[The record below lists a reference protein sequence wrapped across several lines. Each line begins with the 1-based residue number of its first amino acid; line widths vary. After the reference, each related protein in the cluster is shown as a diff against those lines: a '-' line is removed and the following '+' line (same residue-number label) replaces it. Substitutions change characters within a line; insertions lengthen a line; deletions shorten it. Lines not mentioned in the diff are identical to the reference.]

1 MPIVRAYASIGFI
14 LYTHSTVAS
23 SDTDS
28 QGPIFWERLRSLFT
42 SSREEELAPNEP
54 PRNRGMVIAV
64 CVAISFV
71 LWLTFTLQEMKVVTL
86 ELPIEVVNVPE
97 EEALS
102 TLPPRS
108 ASVQVEG
115 EGVQLLW
122 MYYNTPAIPI
132 DASEQTL
139 NLADALSLPDNV
151 RLQSITPR
159 QVTIEKEPRIERQIP
174 VRVRVRVQT
183 PPAYELIEPPR
194 LQPDSVTVFGA
205 QSIINGLDAWP
216 TDSMTID
223 GVRDSIQTRVTLAD
237 TLARLVTRTPQHV
250 SLIARAAQF
259 AEFTREIEVEVTGV
273 PSGQNVV
280 TLEPSTVRVKY
291 RVLFDQ
297 LFASQR
303 APDFFATVSYDQIR
317 SDTTGYVRPDLN
329 LPADLIIRDPEIIPS
344 RLQYYTFV
352 AGE

>member
-1 MPIVRAYASIGFI
+1 M
-14 LYTHSTVAS
+14 AS

-28 QGPIFWERLRSLFT
+28 QSPIFWERLRSLFT
-42 SSREEELAPNEP
+42 SSREEDPGINEP
-54 PRNRGMVIAV
+54 PSNRGLAIAI

-71 LWLTFTLQEMKVVTL
+71 LWLTFTLQEVKIVTL
-86 ELPIEVVNVPE
+86 EFPTEVVNVPD
-97 EEALS
+97 EEALNA
-102 TLPPRS
+102 LPPRS

-132 DASEQTL
+132 DADEQTV

-159 QVTIEKEPRIERQIP
+159 QVTVEKEPRIERRIP
-174 VRVRVRVQT
+174 VQPRVRVQT

-194 LQPDSVTVFGA
+194 LRPDSVVVTGA
-205 QSIINGLDAWP
+205 QSIINGLAAWP
-216 TDSMTID
+216 TDSMTIE
-223 GVRDSIQTRVTLAD
+223 GVRDSIQVRVLLAD
-237 TLARLVTRTPQHV
+237 TLEQLVTHRPQYV
-250 SLIARAAQF
+250 SVIARAARF
-259 AEFTREIEVEVTGV
+259 AEATREIEVEVTGI

-280 TLEPSTVRVKY
+280 TLQPSTIRVRY

-303 APDFFATVSYDQIR
+303 VPDFFATVSYDRIR
-317 SDTTGYVRPDLN
+317 ADTTGYVRPELN
-329 LPADLIIRDPEIIPS
+329 LPDDLIIRDPEMIPA

-352 AGE
+352 TGE

>member
-1 MPIVRAYASIGFI
+1 MCPQGSARIHRVCPSHHHA
-14 LYTHSTVAS
+14 VAS

-28 QGPIFWERLRSLFT
+28 QGPIFWERLRSLFA
-42 SSREEELAPNEP
+42 SSQEDEPALNEP
-54 PRNRGMVIAV
+54 PHNRGVAIAV

-71 LWLTFTLQEMKVVTL
+71 LWLTFTLQEVKVVTMQF
-86 ELPIEVVNVPE
+86 PTEVMNVPTD
-97 EEALS
+97 EALNA
-102 TLPPRS
+102 LPPRS
-108 ASVQVEG
+108 VNAQVEG

-132 DASEQTL
+132 NASEGTI
-139 NLADALSLPDNV
+139 NLADALNLPDNV

-159 QVTIEKEPRIERQIP
+159 QVVLDKEPRVERRIP
-174 VRVRVRVQT
+174 VRSRVRVQT
-183 PPAYELIEPPR
+183 PSAYELTRPPQLR
-194 LQPDSVTVFGA
+194 PDSVIVSGA
-205 QSIINGLDAWP
+205 QSIVNGLDYWP

-223 GVRDSIQTRVTLAD
+223 GVRDSIQARIPLAD
-237 TLARLVTRTPQHV
+237 TLGRLVTHTPDYV
-250 SLIARAAQF
+250 SLIARAARF
-259 AEFTREIEVEVTGV
+259 AESTREIDIEVTGV

-280 TLEPSTVRVKY
+280 TLKPSTVRVKY

-329 LPADLIIRDPEIIPS
+329 LPDDLVIRDPEMIPP